1 MAADNIPSGLG
12 VVGTYGVPEQDLQKL
27 REAQESGIQ
36 ALEQRYANPNWF
48 NVAAGFLKP
57 QLGGFAASL
66 GSASQALGE
75 NLEKQRESQ
84 IPLAK
89 MRAELAM
96 TGIGMGKDRAAAEAF
111 AKWKTTNKPMDEA
124 TYSQIVGLAPNSS
137 VAAAAKAAYEG
148 ERAGQGVLT
157 QQQQLR
163 SSQYGQ
169 ALTAAQQKFSSGAIS
184 RDEYTQELARAEQ
197 AFGPTQSVT
206 PTRPLGAPG
215 TTPQPQAAVAGAPAP
230 AGAPAGVV
238 AAAPEAM
245 PAVATTVPTF
255 VLGAGAAKDAGG
267 RLEIL
272 QQELNKAYPLAAGGD
287 TRAQGDVASL
297 VREAKRL
304 GATLDVGV
312 VAPAP
317 TAKQEKV
324 VITSPF
330 ASNQSGLDPEA
341 LKAAVAANETS
352 AKAKFDELEKIAGP
366 RNYDPVRTVIKDQMS
381 LIKQNPALAKQVT
394 TMLSRGDF
402 ASQVGTALEKGIGL
416 NLGGIAGQIKLPVMD
431 VLSAGWNDK
440 QRELAQTMANNYA
453 KMAVY
458 QQKLGGLN
466 PNAASNMEAGMYKAL
481 TPTME
486 TTPLAALR
494 SMGHLLTDLDATHAQ
509 YKFVNDVYYDRHPTV
524 SVKRGVNDRYSAI
537 MSHPTFAEVY
547 NPYSKEHQEINAAFQ
562 RRLAPQAPVAPK
574 Q

>member
-184 RDEYTQELARAEQ
+184 RDEYAAQLARAEQ

-230 AGAPAGVV
+230 AGAPG
-238 AAAPEAM
+238 APEATPTTYTGTAL
-245 PAVATTVPTF
+245 PAAQLKALQDKADSGDKVAEDI
-255 VLGAGAAKDAGG
+255 LRAYKAAN
-267 RLEIL
+267 LTPE
-272 QQELNKAYPLAAGGD
+272 
-287 TRAQGDVASL
+287 V
-297 VREAKRL
+297 
-304 GATLDVGV
+304 
-312 VAPAP
+312 
-317 TAKQEKV
+317 KQEKV
-324 VITSPF
+324 TISSPF
-330 ASNQSGLDPEA
+330 ASNEMGLTPEA
-341 LKAAVAANETS
+341 LNAQVAANETS
-352 AKAKFDELEKIAGP
+352 AKTKFDDLEKIAGP
-366 RNYDPVRTVIKDQMS
+366 RNYEPVRTVIKDQMD
-381 LIKQNPALAKQVT
+381 LIRKNPALAKQVT

-431 VLSAGWNDK
+431 VMSAGWNDK

-509 YKFVNDVYYDRHPTV
+509 YKFVNEVYRGRHPFI
-524 SVKRGVNDRYSAI
+524 SVAKNVPDRYSAI

-547 NPYSKEHQEINAAFQ
+547 NPYTKEHEEINAAFQ
-562 RRLAPQAPVAPK
+562 RRLAPKP
-574 Q
+574 

>member
-48 NVAAGFLKP
+48 NVAAGFFKP

-215 TTPQPQAAVAGAPAP
+215 TTSQSQAAPAPGAPAP
-230 AGAPAGVV
+230 GAPAPGAPAPGAPAGVV

-255 VLGAGAAKDAGG
+255 VLGAGGAKDAGG

-304 GATLDVGV
+304 GATLDMG
-312 VAPAP
+312 AMPSAP
-317 TAKQEKV
+317 TVKQEKV
-324 VITSPF
+324 TISSPF
-330 ASNQSGLDPEA
+330 ASNEMGLTPEA
-341 LKAAVAANETS
+341 LNAQVAANETS
-352 AKAKFDELEKIAGP
+352 AKTKFDDLEKIA
-366 RNYDPVRTVIKDQMS
+366 
-381 LIKQNPALAKQVT
+381 
-394 TMLSRGDF
+394 
-402 ASQVGTALEKGIGL
+402 
-416 NLGGIAGQIKLPVMD
+416 
-431 VLSAGWNDK
+431 
-440 QRELAQTMANNYA
+440 
-453 KMAVY
+453 
-458 QQKLGGLN
+458 
-466 PNAASNMEAGMYKAL
+466 
-481 TPTME
+481 
-486 TTPLAALR
+486 
-494 SMGHLLTDLDATHAQ
+494 
-509 YKFVNDVYYDRHPTV
+509 
-524 SVKRGVNDRYSAI
+524 
-537 MSHPTFAEVY
+537 
-547 NPYSKEHQEINAAFQ
+547 
-562 RRLAPQAPVAPK
+562 
-574 Q
+574 

>member
-57 QLGGFAASL
+57 QLGGFSASL

-111 AKWKTTNKPMDEA
+111 AKWKATGKPMDEA

-148 ERAGQGVLT
+148 ERAGQGVLA

-184 RDEYTQELARAEQ
+184 RDEYAAELARAEQ
-197 AFGPTQSVT
+197 AFGPTQAVT
-206 PTRPLGAPG
+206 PTRPLNAPG
-215 TTPQPQAAVAGAPAP
+215 TTPQPQAAAPGAPAP
-230 AGAPAGVV
+230 VAAPADGPTGNFDLSTP
-238 AAAPEAM
+238 AAIADAKAGIAAITDPTERKRAQEAFDEQTRRTAAP
-245 PAVATTVPTF
+245 AV
-255 VLGAGAAKDAGG
+255 
-267 RLEIL
+267 
-272 QQELNKAYPLAAGGD
+272 
-287 TRAQGDVASL
+287 
-297 VREAKRL
+297 
-304 GATLDVGV
+304 
-312 VAPAP
+312 
-317 TAKQEKV
+317 KQEKV
-324 VITSPF
+324 VISSPF
-330 ASNQSGLDPEA
+330 ASNEMGLTPEA
-341 LKAAVAANETS
+341 LNAQVAANETS
-352 AKAKFDELEKIAGP
+352 AKGKFDDLDKIAGP
-366 RNYDPVRTVIKDQMS
+366 RNYEPVRTVIKDQMD
-381 LIKQNPALAKQVT
+381 LIRKNPALAKQVT

-431 VLSAGWNDK
+431 VMSAGWNDK

-458 QQKLGGLN
+458 QQKLGGLS
-466 PNAASNMEAGMYKAL
+466 PNAASNIEAGMYKAL

-509 YKFVNDVYYDRHPTV
+509 YKFVNEVYRGRHPFI
-524 SVKRGVNDRYSAI
+524 SVAKNVPDRYSAI

-547 NPYSKEHQEINAAFQ
+547 NPYVKEHDEINAAFQ
-562 RRLAPQAPVAPK
+562 RRLAPK

>member
-1 MAADNIPSGLG
+1 MADNIPSGLG
-12 VVGTYGVPEQDLQKL
+12 VVGTYGVAEQDLQKL

-36 ALEQRYANPNWF
+36 ALEQRYASPNWF

-75 NLEKQRESQ
+75 TLEKQRESQ

-96 TGIGMGKDRAAAEAF
+96 TGIGMGKDKAAADAF
-111 AKWKTTNKPMDEA
+111 AKWKATGKPMDES

-137 VAAAAKAAYEG
+137 VATAAKAAYEG
-148 ERAGQGVLT
+148 ERAGQGVLA

-184 RDEYTQELARAEQ
+184 RDEYTQELARAEK
-197 AFGPTQSVT
+197 AFGPTQAVT
-206 PTRPLGAPG
+206 PTRPLEAPG
-215 TTPQPQAAVAGAPAP
+215 TTPQPQAVVPGAPAP
-230 AGAPAGVV
+230 AGAGVV

-304 GATLDVGV
+304 GATLDIGV

-317 TAKQEKV
+317 AAKQEKV
-324 VITSPF
+324 LITSPF
-330 ASNQSGLDPEA
+330 ASNEAGLTPEA
-341 LKAAVAANETS
+341 LNAAVAANETS

-509 YKFVNDVYYDRHPTV
+509 YKFVNEVYRGRHPLV
-524 SVKRGVNDRYSAI
+524 SVAKNVPDRYSAI
-537 MSHPTFAEVY
+537 FSHPTFEAVY